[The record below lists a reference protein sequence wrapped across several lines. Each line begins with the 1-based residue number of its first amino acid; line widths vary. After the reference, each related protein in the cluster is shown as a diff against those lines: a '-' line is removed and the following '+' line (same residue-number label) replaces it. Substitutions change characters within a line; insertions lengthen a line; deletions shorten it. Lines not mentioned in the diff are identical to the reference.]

1 VINYW
6 YNKSVLVTG
15 ANGFIGSHVCR
26 RLVASGA
33 NVVGLVRDQCRN
45 KSIYKEVEGD
55 ITNPLIISEILDTYA
70 PELVLHLA
78 SVGASDHFIETERAI
93 MVNTIGLARL
103 LKAVD
108 GNALVVVAR
117 SPLEIHPNSPYAVSK
132 AAAWDLSTI
141 YSRTRGWSIVGAMI
155 YQCYGVGQSSN
166 NVIPAALSAFYQ
178 SEDFPLSPGNQIR
191 DWIFVDDVVDGLM
204 SLVESGFD
212 IPVTIDLGT
221 GVGTSL
227 REVIDLL
234 HSKTGN
240 KGNPNYG
247 ELPYRP
253 SDEMTIIAD
262 ADRTYELINWRSGTN
277 IEEGLSILM
286 NSEVA

>member
-6 YNKSVLVTG
+6 YNKSILVTG

-33 NVVGLVRDQCRN
+33 NVVGLVRDQYRN

-55 ITNPLIISEILDTYA
+55 ITNPVIISEILDTYA

-78 SVGASDHFIETERAI
+78 SVGASDHFIETEKAI

-108 GNALVVVAR
+108 GNARVVVAR
-117 SPLEIHPNSPYAVSK
+117 SPLEINPNSPYAVSK
-132 AAAWDLSTI
+132 AAGWDLSAI

-234 HSKTGN
+234 HSKTGH

-253 SDEMTIIAD
+253 SDEMNIIAD
-262 ADRTYELINWRSGTN
+262 ADRTYELINWRSRTN

>member
-1 VINYW
+1 MINYW